1 MDKAVDLS
9 RTLADAPRNCWVAL
23 DREETKVVGSGK
35 DPEMAIANARAQGI
49 SDPVLIWSPETWTPV
64 IG

>member
-1 MDKAVDLS
+1 MDKAVNLS
-9 RTLADAPRNCWVAL
+9 RTLDDAPRNCWVAL

-35 DPEMAIANARAQGI
+35 DPKTAIADANAHGI
-49 SDPVLIWSPETWTPV
+49 EDPVLIWSPEGWTPV

>member
-9 RTLADAPRNCWVAL
+9 RTLVEAPRNCWIAL

-35 DPEMAIANARAQGI
+35 NPESAIADARAQGI
-49 SDPVLIWSPETWTPV
+49 TDPVLIWSPESWTPV